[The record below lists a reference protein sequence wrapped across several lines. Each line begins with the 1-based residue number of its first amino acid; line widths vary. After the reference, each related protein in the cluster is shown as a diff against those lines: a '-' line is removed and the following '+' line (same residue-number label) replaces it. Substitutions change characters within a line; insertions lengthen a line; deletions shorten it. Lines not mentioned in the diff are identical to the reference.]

1 MLELHKTPDLILK
14 QPEDWNRECE
24 QHSALLEQNHSRLLL
39 RMILYL
45 FNRKG

>member
-14 QPEDWNRECE
+14 QPEDWNRECK
-24 QHSALLEQNHSRLLL
+24 QHSALLEQNHSMVLKRLVLS
-39 RMILYL
+39 L